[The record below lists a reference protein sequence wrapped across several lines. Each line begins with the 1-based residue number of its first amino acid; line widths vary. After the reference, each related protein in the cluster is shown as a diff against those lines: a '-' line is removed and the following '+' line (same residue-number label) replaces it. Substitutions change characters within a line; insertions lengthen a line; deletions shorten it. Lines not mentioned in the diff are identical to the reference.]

1 MQDERRKQLE
11 IYEFLKEY
19 TLKKGYPPTVR
30 EICKEVALKSTSTVQ
45 GHLRRLERK
54 GLVKRN
60 PLSPRALEIT
70 ELCEA
75 KKDMIHIPII
85 KGYKKGNLLDPN
97 NIEGMFPIPIEF
109 IKHNHDKELFVVD
122 VDDNG
127 MIYAGICK
135 NDKAIIE
142 YNTNAKNGQ
151 IVLGVIDGSLIIRR
165 YYKEKNYVR
174 LITENDTM
182 HDFIIND
189 FEILGILAGIYRK
202 YK

>member
-30 EICKEVALKSTSTVQ
+30 EICKEVSLKSTSTVQ

-75 KKDMIHIPII
+75 KKEMIHIPII

-109 IKHNHDKELFVVD
+109 IKHDNNLYMFKVIDK
-122 VDDNG
+122 G
-127 MIYAGICK
+127 MKNAGI
-135 NDKAIIE
+135 NEDDLAIIE

-151 IVLGVIDGSLIIRR
+151 IVLGVIDEYLIIRR

-189 FEILGILAGIYRK
+189 FEILGTLAGIYRE